1 MPQFRLNCSSIAA
14 ESRIYCGIVSGAQ
27 PLFFTVAI
35 ALRHPFFCHP
45 SCCHLVL
52 VPMNNDQSDTTPT
65 PSHTSGP
72 APSTY
77 SYFGP
82 TELTPDETIPLA
94 AGAAMA
100 RLSYNQKVLDEE
112 TKLVDEGSDNQ
123 PILPSRPSSGDE
135 SAGDD
140 LGASVAP
147 SQPYMS
153 FGDDYVSLKPD
164 AVANLQS
171 NAVAGHGAD
180 KRDELLDTIY
190 VGKYEL
196 LSVIGAG
203 GMGVIYL
210 ARQIFLDRLVAIK
223 MLKSNLASAKARMR
237 FHQEG
242 KAASALHHPV
252 IVAINDFGID
262 ELDRPYMVME
272 HVQGVTLSE
281 VIKERVTLNVAE
293 AMPIF
298 LELLDGLAV
307 AHSKGIVHRDIKPGN
322 IMLTMGD
329 DGVVHVKL
337 LDFGIAKLL
346 DDDDNTM
353 QSLTKTGE
361 ALGTPLYMSPEQI
374 QSHKIDYRSDLYSLG
389 CVMYACLTGAPPFVG
404 EQKFQT
410 MDLHLT
416 EKPASLKEASLG
428 LDFPSELEHVVMHLL
443 EKAPADRYQSADA
456 VRKILIGISGQLG
469 LLQPS
474 ALPGSALE
482 RGVGSA
488 QVSIP
493 SSLAAMV
500 PTPTQGS
507 TSSSLG
513 GAFAR
518 TDVDKTDKDR
528 TELEKTDFD
537 KTDVDRVVK
546 PTYGAATFSP
556 KGKLQDV
563 TRAYTTGGGSVTERD
578 LSAPASPEIVR
589 NHSNNSLASD
599 LPISKDQ
606 EDEAAKPEARVSS
619 KQMLLVTLLA
629 LVSLPLVIF
638 GYSLFSSKGAVKS
651 PTKSV
656 AIAPSELPAKSPTK
670 PPSVSSLPAL
680 TPDESDDS
688 AVQSRLAR
696 SKNLY
701 EFTTKGFENISD
713 KAMSA
718 FSEQKKLTKIGLVK
732 TRISSEGLKYL
743 VHLPVREL
751 WLNNTTV
758 DAKGVNYLSK
768 IPTLK
773 ILYLTN
779 TKVNDEAAKTISK
792 NMTLET
798 LAVGGTSITMGGVR
812 TLAAS
817 PKLEGTLQNLDL
829 SDLDLGNEVF
839 AALKPFRQLKNLDVS
854 KNPRINGSGLAS
866 LAQLTQVNQLC
877 LGSTNISDRDLPS
890 LLKMQQLVVLDL
902 SNTKVTISGL
912 GQLKKLKN
920 LNQLVLGKQVP
931 SAYEQQVLA
940 DFKKSNPS
948 CGVNLEE
955 RKAYPF

>member
-1 MPQFRLNCSSIAA
+1 
-14 ESRIYCGIVSGAQ
+14 
-27 PLFFTVAI
+27 
-35 ALRHPFFCHP
+35 
-45 SCCHLVL
+45 
-52 VPMNNDQSDTTPT
+52 MNKDQSDTTPT
-65 PSHTSGP
+65 PTPSHSSGP

-77 SYFGP
+77 SYFVP
-82 TELTPDETIPLA
+82 TELTPDHPIPLA
-94 AGAAMA
+94 AGAARA

-123 PILPSRPSSGDE
+123 PSPHFSASSGEGD
-135 SAGDD
+135 SDD
-140 LGASVAP
+140 LGASAAL

-153 FGDDYVSLKPD
+153 FGDDYASPKSD
-164 AVANLQS
+164 AIANLQS
-171 NAVAGHGAD
+171 KAVAAHDAD

-298 LELLDGLAV
+298 LELLDGLAL

-428 LDFPSELEHVVMHLL
+428 LDFPAELEHVVMHLL

-456 VRKILIGISGQLG
+456 VRKILLGISRQLG

-482 RGVGSA
+482 RGLGSA

-507 TSSSLG
+507 TSSALG
-513 GAFAR
+513 GGSAR
-518 TDVDKTDKDR
+518 TDVDKTDLDR
-528 TELEKTDFD
+528 TDIDRTDID
-537 KTDVDRVVK
+537 KTDVGRAVK
-546 PTYGAATFSP
+546 PTSGAATFLP

-563 TRAYTTGGGSVTERD
+563 TRAYTTGGGAVTERD
-578 LSAPASPEIVR
+578 LSAPTSSEIGR
-589 NHSNNSLASD
+589 NHSSNSFAAD
-599 LPISKDQ
+599 LPIPRDQ
-606 EDEAAKPEARVSS
+606 EDEAAKTEARVSS

-629 LVSLPLVIF
+629 FVSLSLVIF
-638 GYSLFSSKGAVKS
+638 GYSLFSSKSADKT
-651 PTKSV
+651 PIKSV
-656 AIAPSELPAKSPTK
+656 IIAPVELPAKSPAK
-670 PPSVSSLPAL
+670 PASVSSLPVLA
-680 TPDESDDS
+680 PDESDDS

-718 FSEQKKLTKIGLVK
+718 FSQQKKLTKIGLVK
-732 TRISSEGLKYL
+732 TRITSEGLKYL

-758 DAKGVNYLSK
+758 DAKGVSYLSK

-779 TKVNDEAAKTISK
+779 TKVNDEAAKIIAR
-792 NMTLET
+792 NMTLEN
-798 LAVGGTSITMGGVR
+798 LAIGGTSITMGGVK

-817 PKLEGTLQNLDL
+817 ANLERSLQNLDL

-839 AALKPFRQLKNLDVS
+839 AALKPFRQLKSLDVS
-854 KNPRINGSGLAS
+854 KNPRINGVGLAS
-866 LAQLTQVNQLC
+866 LAQLTQVNQLS
-877 LGSTNISDRDLPS
+877 LASTNISDRDLPS

-920 LNQLVLGKQVP
+920 LNQLVLGKLVP

-948 CGVNLEE
+948 CVVNLEE